1 MVRTLLLSSSSS
13 FSVTASRDSNNSH
26 SSFANDL
33 FLLAVDN
40 YGSSRRSSIS
50 KDKHK
55 QVKKVKPLYE
65 NLLHKQVEPVL
76 ALSSSTPVPD
86 SLMRSSPSHSG
97 VLSQNGFPM
106 STSRVGGGMQYSN
119 QSSVKKLQSA
129 IQGAIAHCKNSLL
142 QNKTTVICKEF

>member
-1 MVRTLLLSSSSS
+1 MVRTLLLSSSS
-13 FSVTASRDSNNSH
+13 FTVTASRDSNNSH
-26 SSFANDL
+26 SSFASDL

-40 YGSSRRSSIS
+40 YGSSRRSSVS
-50 KDKHK
+50 KEKHK

-65 NLLHKQVEPVL
+65 KLWHKQVEPVL

-86 SLMRSSPSHSG
+86 SSIRSSSSHSG
-97 VLSQNGFPM
+97 VLSRNGFSM

-129 IQGAIAHCKNSLL
+129 IAHCKNSLH
-142 QNKTTVICKEF
+142 QNKTIVICKEF